1 MRGESDEGEEG
12 PAGPSPGA
20 GSSDGR
26 LKRWALRW
34 ADRLG
39 VTREWRL
46 IVVGAAI
53 GVVTGL
59 AAVGFIELLHLVE
72 GGAVEMRRHWSLW
85 LLPLPPMVGALFTGL
100 LVHHFA
106 REAKGHG
113 VPEVMRAL
121 LKSGGK
127 IRPRVALVKSVAS
140 VCTIGS
146 GGSAGAEGPIVQI
159 GSAIGSG
166 LAQALRVGREHS
178 GTLLGCGAA
187 AGIAS
192 VFNAPIAG
200 VFFVL
205 EILLRDFSLKTFTP
219 IVVASVFSAATT
231 QAVLGKN
238 QAIFGSPSALQ
249 HHQFTLAELP
259 SYAALG
265 LVCGLLSAGFVRMLY
280 ASEDLADRVRVHPVV
295 KPVAGAFGLGL
306 LGIGFLLA
314 ASAAGAKQDLP
325 WFFGNGYEAIRR
337 LLDPSSYGAV
347 ISGGAIANESASVV
361 TTGAASGLPMT
372 VWMLAALLGC
382 KLAGTCLTLG
392 SGGSGGVFAPSL
404 FLGATCGALF
414 GTVLEWVGLIPAGGT
429 PAAYALVGM
438 AALVAGT
445 THAPLTGILMLFELT
460 RDVYVLLPIMF
471 AAVIST
477 GVARVALRDSI
488 YTLKLRRQGYRVGHA
503 ADWTILRRLS
513 VRDVPLD
520 RHVSVGREDAGS
532 TLLEIAEQTG
542 AEHFVVVS
550 AGGEYVGM
558 VRGEDFRTALVAR
571 EAIPLL
577 LVDELLRTDLPT
589 VDSDETL
596 DHVMEKFAGCDAQA
610 LAVLR
615 REGEKTRVMGLL
627 TRAGLM
633 GRYQQA
639 LAEV

>member
-1 MRGESDEGEEG
+1 MSAGADEGEG
-12 PAGPSPGA
+12 
-20 GSSDGR
+20 GSGSARGR
-26 LKRWALRW
+26 VSGGWKAWARRWV
-34 ADRLG
+34 DRLG
-39 VTREWRL
+39 ISGEWRL
-46 IVVGAAI
+46 ILLGSGV
-53 GVVTGL
+53 GVVTAL

-72 GGAVEMRRHWSLW
+72 VGVVGVRRHWSVW
-85 LLPLPPMVGALFTGL
+85 LLPLPPMLGALLTGVM
-100 LVHHFA
+100 VHRFA

-113 VPEVMRAL
+113 VPEVMRAI
-121 LKSGGK
+121 LKTGGK
-127 IRPRVALVKSVAS
+127 IRARVALVKSAAS

-166 LAQALRVGREHS
+166 LAQLLGVSREQT

-231 QAVLGKN
+231 QAVLGRN
-238 QAIFGSPSALQ
+238 QAIFGGESAFGAQ
-249 HHQFTLAELP
+249 QFTLVELP
-259 SYAALG
+259 SFAALG
-265 LVCGLLSAGFVRMLY
+265 LVCGLLSALFVRMLY
-280 ASEDLADRVRVHPVV
+280 ASEDVAERVRVHPVV
-295 KPVAGAFGLGL
+295 KPVIGAFGLGA

-314 ASAAGAKQDLP
+314 ASAAGAPQDLP

-337 LLDPSSYGAV
+337 LIDPASFDDVMRVAAS
-347 ISGGAIANESASVV
+347 ANEAASV
-361 TTGAASGLPMT
+361 GSAGEAAGLPM
-372 VWMLAALLGC
+372 VWWMLLTLVAC
-382 KLAGTCLTLG
+382 KLLGTCLTLG

-404 FLGATCGALF
+404 FLGAAAGALV
-414 GTVLEWVGLIPAGGT
+414 GTTLEAVGLLPAGGS
-429 PAAYALVGM
+429 PAAYALIGM

-445 THAPLTGILMLFELT
+445 THAPLTAILMLFELT
-460 RDVYVLLPIMF
+460 RDVYVLLPVMF

-488 YTLKLRRQGYRVGHA
+488 YTHKLRRQGYRVGAA

-513 VRDVPLD
+513 VRDVPLE

-532 TLLEIAEQTG
+532 TLLELAEQTG
-542 AEHFVVVS
+542 AEHFVALS
-550 AGGEYVGM
+550 PDGGYVGM

-589 VDSDETL
+589 VESDETL
-596 DHVMEKFAGCDAQA
+596 DSVMEKFAACDAQA
-610 LAVLR
+610 LAVVR
-615 REGEKTRVMGLL
+615 REGGRLRVLGLL

>member
-1 MRGESDEGEEG
+1 MSGAPDEGEERPVVG
-12 PAGPSPGA
+12 RV
-20 GSSDGR
+20 SDGSGGSGSWKAAVAR
-26 LKRWALRW
+26 L
-34 ADRLG
+34 ADRVG
-39 VTREWRL
+39 ITSEWRL
-46 IVVGAAI
+46 IALGAAV

-72 GGAVEMRRHWSLW
+72 AGAVGMRRHWSMW
-85 LLPLPPMVGALFTGL
+85 LLPLPPMVGALMTGL

-113 VPEVMRAL
+113 VPEVMRAI
-121 LKSGGK
+121 LKTGGK
-127 IRPRVALVKSVAS
+127 IRPRVALVKSAAS

-166 LAQALRVGREHS
+166 LAQALKVSREQT

-249 HHQFTLAELP
+249 HHQFTLLEIP
-259 SYAALG
+259 SYALLG
-265 LVCGLLSAGFVRMLY
+265 LACGLLSALFVRMLY
-280 ASEDLADRVRVHPVV
+280 ASEDVAERVRIHPVA
-295 KPVAGAFGLGL
+295 KPVIGAFGLGV
-306 LGIGFLLA
+306 LGIGFLLV

-337 LLDPSSYGAV
+337 LLDPSSYGEMVSA
-347 ISGGAIANESASVV
+347 SANEAVSVV
-361 TTGAASGLPMT
+361 EGHGAASGLPMT
-372 VWMLAALLGC
+372 FWMLGALLAC
-382 KLAGTCLTLG
+382 KLVGTCLTLG

-404 FLGATCGALF
+404 FLGATAGAVM
-414 GTVLEWVGLIPAGGT
+414 GTALEWMGLLPQGGS

-445 THAPLTGILMLFELT
+445 THAPLTAILMLFELT

-488 YTLKLRRQGYRVGHA
+488 YTHKLRRQGFRVGHA

-542 AEHFVVVS
+542 AEHFVVLS
-550 AGGEYVGM
+550 PDGEYVGM

-577 LVDELLRTDLPT
+577 LVDELLRADLPT
-589 VDSDETL
+589 VDAEETL
-596 DHVMEKFAGCDAQA
+596 DSVMEKFAGCEAQA
-610 LAVLR
+610 LAVVR
-615 REGEKTRVMGLL
+615 REGGKVRVMGLL

-639 LAEV
+639 LSEV

>member
-1 MRGESDEGEEG
+1 MSGGSDEDGEHG
-12 PAGPSPGA
+12 GQGG
-20 GSSDGR
+20 GSGF
-26 LKRWALRW
+26 WASWRS
-34 ADRLG
+34 RLG
-39 VTREWRL
+39 LSSEWRL
-46 IVVGAAI
+46 IVIGAGV
-53 GVVTGL
+53 GVVTAL

-72 GGAVEMRRHWSLW
+72 SGVIGVRRHWSLW
-85 LLPLPPMVGALFTGL
+85 LLPLPPMAGALLTGL
-100 LVHHFA
+100 LVHRFA
-106 REAKGHG
+106 REARGHG
-113 VPEVMRAL
+113 VPEVMRAI

-127 IRPRVALVKSVAS
+127 IRPRVALVKSAAS

-166 LAQALRVGREHS
+166 LAQLLKAPREHT

-231 QAVLGKN
+231 QAVLGRN
-238 QAIFGSPSALQ
+238 QAIFGGASVFEHQ
-249 HHQFTLAELP
+249 QFTLMELP
-259 SYAALG
+259 SYALLG
-265 LVCGLLSAGFVRMLY
+265 LACGLLSALFVRMLY
-280 ASEDLADRVRVHPVV
+280 ASEDVAERVRVHPVV
-295 KPVAGAFGLGL
+295 KPVIGAFGLGL

-314 ASAAGAKQDLP
+314 ASAAGSPQDLP

-337 LLDPSSYGAV
+337 LLDPSSYG
-347 ISGGAIANESASVV
+347 GAMLSAASANE
-361 TTGAASGLPMT
+361 GAAVTSVGAAGGLPM
-372 VWMLAALLGC
+372 VWWMLGALLAC
-382 KLAGTCLTLG
+382 KLLGTCLTLG

-404 FLGATCGALF
+404 FLGAAAGALV
-414 GTVLEWVGLIPAGGT
+414 GTTLERLGLLPAGGS

-445 THAPLTGILMLFELT
+445 THAPLTAILMLFELT

-471 AAVIST
+471 AAVLST
-477 GVARVALRDSI
+477 GVARMALRDSI
-488 YTLKLRRQGYRVGHA
+488 YTHKLRRQGYRVGTA
-503 ADWTILRRLS
+503 ADATILRRLS
-513 VRDVPLD
+513 VKDVALE

-542 AEHFVVVS
+542 AEQFVVIS
-550 AGGEYVGM
+550 GEGDYLGM

-577 LVDELLRTDLPT
+577 LVDELMRHDLPT
-589 VDSDETL
+589 VEGEEPLDS
-596 DHVMEKFAGCDAQA
+596 VMEKFAACDADA
-610 LAVLR
+610 LAVVR
-615 REGEKTRVMGLL
+615 RESGRTRVLGLI

-633 GRYQQA
+633 GRYQRS